1 MRTRGG
7 PTTQSRIRA
16 LAAVSYC
23 CREAY
28 CVLALHK
35 MREEGRHIRHD
46 MSCPYLFF
54 NGVQYRCPFAE
65 EYGEA
70 LSIGAGCCSS
80 LNTERRKMIAKLKKL
95 GRL

>member
-1 MRTRGG
+1 
-7 PTTQSRIRA
+7 
-16 LAAVSYC
+16 
-23 CREAY
+23 
-28 CVLALHK
+28 
-35 MREEGRHIRHD
+35 